1 MQFRQLIE
9 FSRPYRGRLLTLTAL
24 SLASSLVLLPI
35 PWLAG
40 QIVGGIASA
49 SAVDPAVL
57 VGLIIVSLVAVS
69 VLNFVRAAQA
79 TATAA
84 RVHADLR
91 CTIFEHVQRLPLAFH
106 DRQRKGDT
114 LALLTTEVE
123 RLSNFVT
130 NTLVSLPAR
139 LLLTVGSI
147 ALMFRI
153 DARLALIVPL
163 LIPAFYL
170 ILKIVGRRQ
179 RALSVALQEDEATA
193 MSVAEEMLEMLPAT
207 KAFGRERTLFD
218 RYRAAVETV
227 RTKRV
232 LIDRIHAALEPL
244 IALVASLGAVVI
256 LLAARQTLQAGEMSP
271 SELFSFIFYA
281 ALLTRPVG
289 ALADVYGQVQMARGA
304 LARLQSV
311 NSQPAEALPHA
322 TAGKRA
328 PGDIRFE
335 NVCFAYPDRP
345 PLLKGVNFHI
355 KARETVA
362 LTGAN
367 GAGKTAIINLLMRF
381 YEPQSGTISIDG
393 RDMTT
398 VELTEFRR
406 NIGLVPQTTFL
417 LNGTI
422 RDNIGF
428 GAENPSQEA
437 IDEAARLAQAYDFV
451 MALPERMDTVIGDRG
466 LRLSGGQR
474 QRIAL
479 ARALIKD
486 PAILVLDE
494 ATSMFD
500 EEGEAAFIE
509 TCSEALRGRTV
520 LLITHRPATLAL
532 ADRIFLLQ
540 DGAMTETDQPRTPL
554 SVVQA

>member
-1 MQFRQLIE
+1 MQFRQLINVA
-9 FSRPYRGRLLTLTAL
+9 RPYRGRLLTLTAL
-24 SLASSLVLLPI
+24 SLASSLLLLPI

-40 QIVGGIASA
+40 RMLGGIASA
-49 SAVDPAVL
+49 SAVDPALL
-57 VGLIIVSLVAVS
+57 VGLIILLLVIVS

-91 CTIFEHVQRLPLAFH
+91 SAIFEHVQRLPLAFH

-114 LALLTTEVE
+114 LALLTTEVA

-130 NTLVSLPAR
+130 STLVSLPAS

-153 DARLALIVPL
+153 DARLTLIVPL

-179 RALSVALQEDEATA
+179 RAIAVALQEDEATA
-193 MSVAEEMLEMLPAT
+193 MSVADEMLEMLPAT
-207 KAFGRERTLFD
+207 KAFGRERSQFD
-218 RYRAAVETV
+218 RYRLVVEAA
-227 RTKRV
+227 RAKRV
-232 LIDRIHAALEPL
+232 RIDRIQAALEPL

-256 LLAARQTLQAGEMSP
+256 LLGARQTLIAGEMSP

-289 ALADVYGQVQMARGA
+289 ALADVYGQVQMTRGA

-311 NSQPAEALPHA
+311 NEQTAEALPEA
-322 TAGKRA
+322 AIGKRA
-328 PGDIRFE
+328 PGDISFE
-335 NVCFAYPDRP
+335 DVHFAYPGRP
-345 PLLKGVNFHI
+345 PLLRGVSFHI
-355 KARETVA
+355 RAGETVA

-367 GAGKTAIINLLMRF
+367 GAGKTAIINLLLRF
-381 YEPQSGTISIDG
+381 YQPQSGKISIDG
-393 RDMTT
+393 RDMASLDLA
-398 VELTEFRR
+398 ELRGNF
-406 NIGLVPQTTFL
+406 GLVPQTTFL

-428 GAENPSQEA
+428 GADDPSEA
-437 IDEAARLAQAYDFV
+437 AIEQAARLAQAYDFI
-451 MALPERMDTVIGDRG
+451 MALPQRMDTIIGDRG

-500 EEGEAAFIE
+500 EEGEEAFIE
-509 TCSEALRGRTV
+509 SCSDALRDRTV

-532 ADRIFLLQ
+532 ADRIFLLE
-540 DGAMTETDQPRTPL
+540 DGAMREIDQPRPPL